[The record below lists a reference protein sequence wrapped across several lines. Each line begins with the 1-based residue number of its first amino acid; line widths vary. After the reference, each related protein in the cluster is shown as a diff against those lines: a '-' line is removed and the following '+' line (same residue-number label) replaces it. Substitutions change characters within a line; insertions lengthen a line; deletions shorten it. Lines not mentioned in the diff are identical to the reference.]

1 MPDMGAPMTNV
12 KHLVMR
18 EMPMSNSERMY
29 ALDEAWNAR
38 DWDTFDFFHDQ
49 RDTVIYW
56 PDRQDSPT
64 HGGSD
69 HRTESIR
76 FCAAFPD
83 NRVHHP
89 YHFLFGEGDFT
100 CFVTR
105 FTGTFTG
112 PLEIPDGTVIQP
124 TGKSFDVIFSTTA
137 RWQNG
142 KIVEEYLFYDNGT
155 FLSQVGLA

>member
-49 RDTVIYW
+49 RDTVIHW

-64 HGGSD
+64 HGG
-69 HRTESIR
+69 
-76 FCAAFPD
+76 
-83 NRVHHP
+83 
-89 YHFLFGEGDFT
+89 
-100 CFVTR
+100 
-105 FTGTFTG
+105 
-112 PLEIPDGTVIQP
+112 
-124 TGKSFDVIFSTTA
+124 
-137 RWQNG
+137 
-142 KIVEEYLFYDNGT
+142 
-155 FLSQVGLA
+155 